1 MKIIPV
7 ILCGGAGKRLW
18 PQSKRNLPK
27 QFIDWGGWTLFEKTI
42 RRIKGT
48 IFDYPIITTNLNY
61 LNLVKKYLSKH
72 KIKKYVSNLEE
83 EERERIAREG
93 DISPELVEDTLRK
106 LMSSEK
112 FTATMQSIKGNR
124 QRLVEVFGDAILS
137 HQRITLGRN
146 AADMTPEEYLKDLLE
161 ANKDVIDDIEVFTS
175 QNVVVADMV
184 IGSLLHQI
192 RDTGI
197 GGRELMSLADI
208 TAKDGPVKQLVD
220 TMLTALTETKK
231 ARIMKSS
238 SFRELQ
244 AGQKKAYLQDTL
256 KKDMSDSKEAIM
268 NMLKIAK
275 DEPDNELLNALF
287 ETFSAM
293 QNVHSLDD
301 FDNFARKTL
310 FGGKIDPKGADK
322 TGALIRELEGMFTF
336 SILSGPKT
344 PMRAIMG
351 TSTATFLRPLST
363 LFGATMRYPFTG
375 DSATVRAS
383 LAAVSGMIE
392 AIPESFEIFKTKLNS
407 YWSGDISS
415 VKTRYTEFH
424 RGDNNWEIMRRWA
437 EDSGRASWGERAVF
451 NMANVA
457 RRMNDSNFLTY
468 STKIM
473 AATDD
478 AFAYILGRAKMREK
492 AMRRVLEIQG
502 AGGQLPEITP
512 QLMRAYQDDF
522 YAEVFDGNGDILDEA
537 TKFAR
542 KEVTLTQDLTG
553 FAKGLNDVF
562 SANPWAKPF
571 FLFARTGVN
580 GLSLTAKHTPGFNF
594 LVKEFNDIAFA
605 QADNLEDVIK
615 YGINSAEELANAKA
629 LQTGRLAMGSGLV
642 MMASWA
648 YMNGQLTGNGPADRQ
663 KRQAWIDADYKPR
676 HITLGSLQ
684 VGYESMEPF
693 NLILST
699 IADVGDASQLM
710 GEEWTER
717 ELQKIALVIAQG
729 FTSKSYLA
737 GMTQFVDLFAGRE
750 GQAERIIASLMN
762 NTVPLAGLRNELGKL
777 FNPHMKELN
786 SGIMQSLRNRNLITE
801 YLPGEDI
808 PTKYDLLDGR
818 PIKDHDFLT
827 RAFNAV
833 SPISLNLTESPGR
846 RFLFNSGYDLRL
858 GTYYA
863 PDGTNLTDHPIIRSE
878 LQKAIGEQ
886 NLERE
891 LDKMAVDPKM
901 IASMN
906 KMYDDIKAGRRSQY
920 DARDYYHNIK
930 IKRLFDRAR
939 RAAWHRISSEYAIA
953 DVIREQ
959 RLKKYEQ
966 QQKQQQTA
974 NLLTMYR

>member
-1 MKIIPV
+1 
-7 ILCGGAGKRLW
+7 
-18 PQSKRNLPK
+18 
-27 QFIDWGGWTLFEKTI
+27 
-42 RRIKGT
+42 
-48 IFDYPIITTNLNY
+48 
-61 LNLVKKYLSKH
+61 
-72 KIKKYVSNLEE
+72 
-83 EERERIAREG
+83 
-93 DISPELVEDTLRK
+93 
-106 LMSSEK
+106 
-112 FTATMQSIKGNR
+112 
-124 QRLVEVFGDAILS
+124 
-137 HQRITLGRN
+137 
-146 AADMTPEEYLKDLLE
+146 MTPQEYLKDLLE
-161 ANKDVIDDIEVFTS
+161 ANKDIIDDIEVFTS
-175 QNVVVADMV
+175 KNVVVADMV

-231 ARIMKSS
+231 ARIMKSDT
-238 SFRELQ
+238 FRQLQ
-244 AGQKKAYLQDTL
+244 IGQKKAYLEDTL

-301 FDNFARKTL
+301 FDSFARKIL
-310 FGGKIDPKGADK
+310 FGGKIDPKGADR
-322 TGALIRELEGMFTF
+322 TGALIRELEGVFTF

-375 DSATVRAS
+375 DTATIRAS
-383 LAAVSGMIE
+383 LASVAGMIE
-392 AIPESFEIFKTKLNS
+392 AIPESFEIFKAKLNS

-415 VKTRYTEFH
+415 VRTRYSEFH

-437 EDSGRASWGERAVF
+437 EDSGRADWGERAVF
-451 NMANVA
+451 NMANIA

-502 AGGQLPEITP
+502 AGGKLPEITP

-522 YAEVFDGNGDILDEA
+522 YAEVFDGNGDIIDEA

-580 GLSLTAKHTPGFNF
+580 GLSLTAKHTPGLNF

-605 QADNLEDVIK
+605 QIDNLDNVTK
-615 YGINSAEELANAKA
+615 YGITSPEELINAKA

-648 YMNGQLTGNGPADRQ
+648 YMNGNLSGNGPADRQ

-676 HITLGSLQ
+676 HITIGGVQ
-684 VGYESMEPF
+684 IGYEAMEPF

-699 IADVGDASQLM
+699 IADIGDASQLM
-710 GEEWTER
+710 GEEWTEK
-717 ELQKIALVIAQG
+717 ELQKVALVIAQG

-737 GMTQFVDLFAGRE
+737 GMTQFVDLFGGRE

-777 FNPHMKELN
+777 FNPHMKEIN

-801 YLPGEDI
+801 YLPGENI
-808 PTKYDLLDGR
+808 PTKYDLLDGK
-818 PIKDHDFLT
+818 PIRDHDFLT
-827 RAFNAV
+827 RAFNAI
-833 SPISLNLTESPGR
+833 SPISLNLTQSPGR
-846 RFLFNSGYDLRL
+846 QLLFASGYDLRL

-863 PDGTNLTDHPIIRSE
+863 PDGTNLTDHPTIRSE
-878 LQKAIGEQ
+878 FQKAIGEQ
-886 NLERE
+886 NLELKLNE
-891 LDKMAVDPKM
+891 LAEDPRI
-901 IASMN
+901 IASIEEMN
-906 KMYDDIKAGRRSQY
+906 RDIASGRRG
-920 DARDYYHNIK
+920 DFEPDDYYHNQQIEFWFREARLLAWASIQNQPHIIRIK
-930 IKRLFDRAR
+930 
-939 RAAWHRISSEYAIA
+939 
-953 DVIREQ
+953 
-959 RLKKYEQ
+959 EQ
-966 QQKQQQTA
+966 QQAKKAEKYRKLQKTTDNVQPIL
-974 NLLTMYR
+974 NMYK